1 MKVGIEIIYACV
13 SWINMVMRK
22 MQLCCPC
29 QNPECW
35 ICFTVQN
42 AERKLCR
49 FELNFLFTM
58 YIYNIFSTSMNKKA
72 DCMLLLS
79 GCRPQAQHME
89 HQPCPKSPVFRTGS
103 EPALSPTVPRRLAFD
118 TQPGEAIRGS
128 DSQLCPKPPPKPS
141 KVPSM
146 RVSCTPG
153 LKILSPPVPP
163 VKPHKQRRSSQQ
175 QSGSP
180 LSPELNYCERSPCS
194 PADWEKMTSYQ
205 ANGYVERL
213 KSEEELRRCD
223 SSVTLDRSSY
233 HNAIEALDNDSEEDN
248 KEEVVDKGQICKK
261 GFKRPVFETE
271 SAFKP
276 GDICFRLLPAE
287 NKPLEM
293 TVLKKAKEL
302 FVSQDPK
309 TIAKH
314 ILQADCQV
322 IHITSLSNQHKI
334 NSYLFFS
341 IYQHALDIRNWQWTT
356 SNLGSC

>member
-1 MKVGIEIIYACV
+1 M
-13 SWINMVMRK
+13 
-22 MQLCCPC
+22 P
-29 QNPECW
+29 
-35 ICFTVQN
+35 
-42 AERKLCR
+42 
-49 FELNFLFTM
+49 
-58 YIYNIFSTSMNKKA
+58 
-72 DCMLLLS
+72 LLS
-79 GCRPQAQHME
+79 GCRPQAQVQHME

-103 EPALSPTVPRRLAFD
+103 EPALSPIVPRRIAFD

-163 VKPHKQRRSSQQ
+163 VKPHKQRLSSQQQQ

-180 LSPELNYCERSPCS
+180 SSPELSYCELSPCS
-194 PADWEKMTSYQ
+194 HADWEKMTSSQ

-213 KSEEELRRCD
+213 KTEDELRRCD
-223 SSVTLDRSSY
+223 SGVKLDRSSY
-233 HNAIEALDNDSEEDN
+233 HNAIESLDNDSEED
-248 KEEVVDKGQICKK
+248 EEDVDKEQDCKK
-261 GFKRPVFETE
+261 VFNRPVFETE

-276 GDICFRLLPAE
+276 GDICFRLLPVE

-302 FVSQDPK
+302 LVSQDPK

-322 IHITSLSNQHKI
+322 ILITSLSSQHKI
-334 NSYLFFS
+334 N
-341 IYQHALDIRNWQWTT
+341 
-356 SNLGSC
+356 

>member
-1 MKVGIEIIYACV
+1 M
-13 SWINMVMRK
+13 
-22 MQLCCPC
+22 P
-29 QNPECW
+29 
-35 ICFTVQN
+35 
-42 AERKLCR
+42 
-49 FELNFLFTM
+49 
-58 YIYNIFSTSMNKKA
+58 
-72 DCMLLLS
+72 LLS

-103 EPALSPTVPRRLAFD
+103 EPALSPTVPRRLVFD

-141 KVPSM
+141 KVPFM

-163 VKPHKQRRSSQQ
+163 VKPHKLRLSSQQQQ
-175 QSGSP
+175 QSGSA
-180 LSPELNYCERSPCS
+180 LSPELSYCELSPCS

-213 KSEEELRRCD
+213 KSEELRRCD
-223 SSVTLDRSSY
+223 SSVKLDRSSY
-233 HNAIEALDNDSEEDN
+233 HNAIESLDNDSEEDN
-248 KEEVVDKGQICKK
+248 EEDVDKGQICKK

-276 GDICFRLLPAE
+276 GDICFRLLPVE

-322 IHITSLSNQHKI
+322 IHIMNQVNIKSI
-334 NSYLFFS
+334 N
-341 IYQHALDIRNWQWTT
+341 IYYFQFINMH
-356 SNLGSC
+356 